1 VIYKRT
7 NMLGMTMV
15 LESLP
20 KHYDESIKETLEYFC
35 EKILIKH
42 FSFAAAKERG
52 YAKLSPQYAK
62 RKLAKYGRQPILVA
76 SGTLRESATTMY
88 KVYKKAGKYQIH
100 FNIPEYGK
108 YVIEKGRDWL
118 TPSKKDEKDLSRYW
132 KVDMQKRRRI
142 FARGL
147 PQR

>member
-1 VIYKRT
+1 MIVKKVKINQVPFILK
-7 NMLGMTMV
+7 
-15 LESLP
+15 SLAP
-20 KHYDESIKETLEYFC
+20 DMDRSIRETLLYFC
-35 EKILIKH
+35 EKILAKH

-52 YAKLSPQYAK
+52 YNRLSPKYAK

-76 SGTLRESATTMY
+76 SGVLREAATTMY
-88 KVYKKAGKYQIH
+88 KVYKKEGKYTIY
-100 FNIPEYGK
+100 FTIPEYGK

-118 TPSKKDEKDLSRYW
+118 NPSKKDEKDMSRYW

-142 FARGL
+142 FVRTL